1 MHEALSYEYLAD
13 VIEVAMWVDPSDGRL
28 FVLVKQLVHLEFRL
42 DQLQTLMAE
51 RVSICTG
58 VPVKQ
63 VR

>member
-1 MHEALSYEYLAD
+1 
-13 VIEVAMWVDPSDGRL
+13 
-28 FVLVKQLVHLEFRL
+28 LEFRL

-63 VR
+63 VICVPDGQSEPVGGSNTSVFVL